1 MCYKGKYP
9 VLCTSHL
16 EEEMAV
22 HSTNLVWEAPWTV
35 EPGGLQFMGS
45 QGVGSD

>member
-1 MCYKGKYP
+1 MCYKRKYP

-35 EPGGLQFMGS
+35 EPGGLQFMGVT
-45 QGVGSD
+45 GRWK